1 MKTNNMPFATNYK
14 VAVNWL
20 NNSFVLCNNIA
31 EVDESIFEN
40 CRFSFF
46 YYEDENGETYEN
58 EDEIPENVEFWE
70 KETGIFQWFI
80 TDASEDAVEFL
91 EKHFGLLFTY
101 SDKLDCFVLCV
112 DHYGTSWDYVRCE
125 TDLENAKCDL
135 GESVK

>member
-1 MKTNNMPFATNYK
+1 MPFATNYK

-40 CRFSFF
+40 CRFSLF

-70 KETGIFQWFI
+70 KETEIFQWFI
-80 TDASEDAVEFL
+80 TDASEDAVKFL

-101 SDKLDCFVLCV
+101 SNKLDCFVLCV
-112 DHYGTSWDYVRCE
+112 DHFGTSWDYVRCD
-125 TDLENAKCDL
+125 TDLKNAQCGL